1 YTYNHP
7 VTNPALGEASVRL
20 LLTKTTPFLIPLFEL
35 EPGDLLGSPQLQI
48 GIRPTGPHLW
58 WSNGSLKRAQNYSFY
73 EGRKPYKS
81 PSTLGEAR
89 RSVRILM
96 AKNHP
101 VPTPV
106 FIARVSV
113 SPLVNLQLRIRF
125 GSNRTY

>member
-1 YTYNHP
+1 MAARYTYNHP

-73 EGRKPYKS
+73 ED
-81 PSTLGEAR
+81 
-89 RSVRILM
+89 
-96 AKNHP
+96 
-101 VPTPV
+101 
-106 FIARVSV
+106 
-113 SPLVNLQLRIRF
+113 LVATELIDCPMIF
-125 GSNRTY
+125 S